1 MIREK
6 FKWRPHKNESTD
18 AQHGGGVTRS
28 SEEVFVMKMERRGYI
43 V

>member
-18 AQHGGGVTRS
+18 AQHRGGVTRS
-28 SEEVFVMKMERRGYI
+28 SGEVFVMKMERRGYI